1 MHTAAQVPVFDA
13 RLSVVVP
20 VRDEQASIE
29 PLVAEIDAA
38 LAGRDLDFEIVYVDD
53 GSRDGTALALARAAR
68 RHPRLRV
75 LRLAESCGQSTAL
88 WLGVR
93 AARHPWVV
101 TLDGD
106 GQNDPADIPHLL
118 GALRPGGPALVVG
131 WRRRRRDGWLRRV
144 SSRVANGVRAQL
156 LGDHTPDTGCGLK
169 LFAREAFLGLPF
181 FDHLHRFVPAL
192 MQRDGWAVQSVP
204 VNHRPRRA
212 GRSHYGLHDR
222 LWVGLV
228 DLAGVLWLQRRA
240 TRPRVLA

>member
-1 MHTAAQVPVFDA
+1 MNPSTHAPAFEA

-20 VRDEQASIE
+20 VRDEEASIE

-38 LAGRDLDFEIVYVDD
+38 LADQGLAFEIVYVDD
-53 GSRDGTALALARAAR
+53 GSRDGTPLALARAAR

-75 LRLAESCGQSTAL
+75 LRLAESCGQSTAM

-106 GQNDPADIPHLL
+106 GQNDPSDIPRLL
-118 GALRPGGPALVVG
+118 QALRPGGPALVVG
-131 WRRRRRDGWLRRV
+131 WRQRRRDGWLRRF
-144 SSRVANGVRAQL
+144 SSRVANGVRARL
-156 LGDHTPDTGCGLK
+156 LGDRTPDTGCGLK
-169 LFAREAFLGLPF
+169 LFARDAFLGLPF

-192 MQRDGWAVQSVP
+192 MQRDGWTVDSVP
-204 VNHRPRRA
+204 VNHRSRQT

-240 TRPRVLA
+240 KRPRMLA